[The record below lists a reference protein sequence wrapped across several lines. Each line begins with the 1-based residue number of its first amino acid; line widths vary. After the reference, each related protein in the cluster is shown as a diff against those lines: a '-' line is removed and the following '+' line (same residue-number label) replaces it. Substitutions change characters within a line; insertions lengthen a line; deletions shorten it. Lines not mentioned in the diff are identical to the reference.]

1 MEINWSEKIQNYITR
16 GNLTCFALI
25 PQLRTMAPTD
35 SENNATEETTPE
47 DQVMESADSEAES
60 SKMTMEERKAK
71 MDQLRKRL
79 VSIWSLTI

>member
-1 MEINWSEKIQNYITR
+1 
-16 GNLTCFALI
+16 
-25 PQLRTMAPTD
+25 MAPTD

-79 VSIWSLTI
+79 VSTWSLNI